1 MSTDRFEDIGA
12 YLLGALEP
20 DEHEAF
26 ERALET
32 DPRLRHEVDQLRF
45 VAAALPASAEQLAP
59 PPDLKRRV
67 MAIVEAEAAL
77 IHPDRQA
84 QPAPERRRWWQVSQ
98 QPRLAFAALAV
109 LFVLGAGAL
118 IGQAVTGDDRTV
130 IAAEVGDARLIDRGD
145 DEHATL
151 EVEQLPPPGADHT
164 YQVWIQHE
172 GEKAPAPTNA
182 LFSTRNDGTASVDV
196 PGSLDDVE
204 AVLVTQEPKGG
215 SQTPTTDPVIIARPS

>member
-1 MSTDRFEDIGA
+1 MSSDHFEDIGA

-26 ERALET
+26 ESALET
-32 DPRLRHEVDQLRF
+32 DARLRHEVDQLRF
-45 VAAALPASAEQLAP
+45 AAAALPASAEQLAP

-84 QPAPERRRWWQVSQ
+84 QTAPRRRWWQLSP
-98 QPRLAFAALAV
+98 QPRLAFAAVAV
-109 LFVLGAGAL
+109 VLVLGAGAL
-118 IGQAVTGDDRTV
+118 ICQTVAGDDRTV
-130 IAAEVGDARLIDRGD
+130 IAAEVGDARLIERGD
-145 DEHATL
+145 DDHATL
-151 EVEQLPPPGADHT
+151 VVEQLPPPGADHT
-164 YQVWIQHE
+164 YQVWIQRD
-172 GEKAPAPTNA
+172 GEQSPTPTNA

-215 SQTPTTDPVIIARPS
+215 SQTPTTDPVIIARPA